1 VQPENPIEVQTP
13 LEDSVKAD
21 RSHYRRPPLAEIDS
35 WELWQAWKRGERG
48 RVLPWIGLL
57 AAFCM
62 VLAGMYAFFF
72 FTTSLTGDTIAQ
84 VALTIVLIAFLFAI
98 WRRIS
103 PRRDFALAVVALI
116 VAVSGGVFLLW
127 LLLYGLS
134 GWYPSVAIGGT
145 LLLGVSGIAIGLRS
159 LNAIARQG
167 EQAAS
172 SEQ

>member
-1 VQPENPIEVQTP
+1 
-13 LEDSVKAD
+13 
-21 RSHYRRPPLAEIDS
+21 
-35 WELWQAWKRGERG
+35 
-48 RVLPWIGLL
+48 
-57 AAFCM
+57 